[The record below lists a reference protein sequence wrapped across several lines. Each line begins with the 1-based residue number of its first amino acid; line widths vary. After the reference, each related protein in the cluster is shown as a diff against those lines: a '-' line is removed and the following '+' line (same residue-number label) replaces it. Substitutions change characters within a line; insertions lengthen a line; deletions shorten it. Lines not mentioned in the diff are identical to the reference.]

1 MRTKLTV
8 HRKPLIMTELQ
19 LISSKLLAATN
30 CIRPRVTQLML
41 SELLEF
47 SVFKEEANV
56 KCLHKQ

>member
-1 MRTKLTV
+1 MRNKLTI

-30 CIRPRVTQLML
+30 CISPEVIQLML

-47 SVFKEEANV
+47 SVFKEEATV
-56 KCLHKQ
+56 KCLHE